1 MSLITYIFVHNFHS
15 FLKKIFLMWT
25 TLKVFIEFVTVLL
38 LLHVL
43 VFWLGATGGLNFL
56 TRD

>member
-1 MSLITYIFVHNFHS
+1 
-15 FLKKIFLMWT
+15 MWT